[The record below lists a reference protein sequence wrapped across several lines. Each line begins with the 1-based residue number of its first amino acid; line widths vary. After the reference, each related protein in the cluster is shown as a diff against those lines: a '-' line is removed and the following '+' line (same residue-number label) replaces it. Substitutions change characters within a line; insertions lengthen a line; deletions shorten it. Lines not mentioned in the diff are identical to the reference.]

1 MLPLWPTSVP
11 QSLRW
16 GTGCCGQVQLLDRS
30 HVLVKLG
37 SAAEGVPLPPRSSE
51 SSSSHSFFFA
61 VYNLHTTEMVSFFL
75 VRSWTLY
82 GEGFLLLSA
91 PCFSAKARCWG
102 KASWFQG

>member
-1 MLPLWPTSVP
+1 M
-11 QSLRW
+11 
-16 GTGCCGQVQLLDRS
+16 LDRS

-75 VRSWTLY
+75 VRPVLSQ
-82 GEGFLLLSA
+82 GSLLLRGTTS
-91 PCFSAKARCWG
+91 FM
-102 KASWFQG
+102 